1 MQNHGYLEMISPLW
15 PQNRPSC
22 QGASRKIWHRL
33 QGNPFLDVVI
43 VPSLRAN
50 IDETPLTNI
59 NPLDI
64 QTLLNLSQIT
74 KGLVQKTGFFV
85 PLTRRDVSQ
94 TFRVHNVLENPNIGP
109 TDSLNCFRLQDK
121 FPQNSFSTVSNFY
134 PSIGSGGTP
143 NIPRSE

>member
-1 MQNHGYLEMISPLW
+1 MQTHSYLEMISPPW
-15 PQNRPSC
+15 PQNRSSF
-22 QGASRKIWHRL
+22 QEASRKIWHKL
-33 QGNPFLDVVI
+33 QGNPFLNVVI
-43 VPSLRAN
+43 VPILKADIEKTSL
-50 IDETPLTNI
+50 TSI
-59 NPLDI
+59 NPLGI
-64 QTLLNLSQIT
+64 PTLLNLSQIT

-85 PLTRRDVSQ
+85 LLTRRDVSQ

-121 FPQNSFSTVSNFY
+121 FPQNSFSKVSTFY